1 MCRILQFYK
10 ICCLTNSKKIRY
22 NKIDKN
28 VEFYRKGDFMIERN
42 VYLNKLI
49 KSKENGFPKVIT
61 GIRRCGK
68 SYLLKEI
75 YKKYLLE
82 NGVKETNILILEL
95 DEEENSKYRDPIF
108 LGEYVRNFCEGKSM
122 CYVFL
127 DEIQK
132 VISIVNPVLT
142 NGEHIIAKSDDEE
155 VISFV
160 DVILGLS
167 RKPNIDLYV
176 TGSNSKMLSKDIIT
190 EFRDKAT
197 NISVYPLSFEEYYN
211 YVGGSAT
218 DAMFE
223 YMQHGGMPLAVLK
236 SENDKEEYLKGLFE
250 TTYFKDIIEHNKL
263 YKSESLD
270 ELCNIISEL
279 TGSLLNSKKISDTF
293 KSVKH
298 ENIDKQTVDKYIDYF
313 KDAFILR
320 EARRYDLKGR
330 EEIGALQKYYFID
343 TGLRNA
349 RLNFAF
355 PDEGQMLEN
364 VVYNEL
370 IYNGYTV
377 NVGTFETIEKN
388 KDGESIR
395 ITNEVDFYATKNKR
409 RLYIQVS
416 KDISN
421 EKTMAR
427 ELRPYRKLNDQIQ
440 KIVVINK
447 PIKETFDKEG
457 YTIIGVADF
466 LLRFIK

>member
-1 MCRILQFYK
+1 
-10 ICCLTNSKKIRY
+10 
-22 NKIDKN
+22 
-28 VEFYRKGDFMIERN
+28 MIERN

-108 LGEYVRNFCEGKSM
+108 LGEYVRNFCKDKSM

-211 YVGGSAT
+211 YVGGSTT

-298 ENIDKQTVDKYIDYF
+298 EDIDKQTVDKYIDYF

-388 KDGESIR
+388 KEGKSIR

-427 ELRPYRKLNDQIQ
+427 ELRPYHKLNDQIQ

>member
-1 MCRILQFYK
+1 
-10 ICCLTNSKKIRY
+10 
-22 NKIDKN
+22 
-28 VEFYRKGDFMIERN
+28 MIERN

-108 LGEYVRNFCEGKSM
+108 LGEYVRNFCKDKSM

-211 YVGGSAT
+211 YVGGSTT

-298 ENIDKQTVDKYIDYF
+298 EDIDKQTVDKYIDYF

-377 NVGTFETIEKN
+377 NVGTFETIEKS
-388 KDGESIR
+388 KEGKSIR

-427 ELRPYRKLNDQIQ
+427 ELRPYHKLNDQIQ

>member
-1 MCRILQFYK
+1 
-10 ICCLTNSKKIRY
+10 
-22 NKIDKN
+22 
-28 VEFYRKGDFMIERN
+28 MIERN

-95 DEEENSKYRDPIF
+95 DEEENSKYRDPII
-108 LGEYVRNFCEGKSM
+108 LGEYVRNFCKDKSM

-211 YVGGSAT
+211 YVGGSTT

-298 ENIDKQTVDKYIDYF
+298 EDIDKQTVDKYIDYF

-377 NVGTFETIEKN
+377 NVGTFETIEKS
-388 KDGESIR
+388 KEGKSIR

-409 RLYIQVS
+409 RFYIQVS

-427 ELRPYRKLNDQIQ
+427 ELRPYHKLNDQIQ